1 MRFSSQCRQK
11 RERNELPRRSSKVN
25 SPLDRRECGSCIAAG
40 AYVTRVRLKRHG
52 RDNRGQRVSSG
63 RSGDGSRNWVS
74 RGIRRH
80 LWGQRFLGIK
90 DRTDHGRT
98 QLLEGYR
105 GRNWIFFQRLT
116 ATHGDSRRLR
126 FGPGSATRTKHGKPA
141 WLIRGSRPRHSGT
154 PALCCH
160 RRSSQGCF
168 SALKRDS
175 PLTLWN
181 SLPHPHWLCSS
192 KRYV

>member
-74 RGIRRH
+74 RGFVGIDGARDS
-80 LWGQRFLGIK
+80 LGSKI
-90 DRTDHGRT
+90 
-98 QLLEGYR
+98 E
-105 GRNWIFFQRLT
+105 LT
-116 ATHGDSRRLR
+116 ADGREYWKFVAAGHGYLSGDSRRLR

-175 PLTLWN
+175 PPTIRN

>member
-11 RERNELPRRSSKVN
+11 TDRDELPMRSSDLN
-25 SPLDRRECGSCIAAG
+25 LPLDRRECGSCIAAG
-40 AYVTRVRLKRHG
+40 AHVTLVRPKRHG

-74 RGIRRH
+74 REIVGIDGTRD
-80 LWGQRFLGIK
+80 LVGSKIELT
-90 DRTDHGRT
+90 TD
-98 QLLEGYR
+98 
-105 GRNWIFFQRLT
+105 GRNYWKVIAAGNGYFSS
-116 ATHGDSRRLR
+116 DSRRLR
-126 FGPGSATRTKHGKPA
+126 FGPGSATRTKHGKLA
-141 WLIRGSRPRHSGT
+141 WLIRGSRPRRSGT

-175 PLTLWN
+175 PLAIRN